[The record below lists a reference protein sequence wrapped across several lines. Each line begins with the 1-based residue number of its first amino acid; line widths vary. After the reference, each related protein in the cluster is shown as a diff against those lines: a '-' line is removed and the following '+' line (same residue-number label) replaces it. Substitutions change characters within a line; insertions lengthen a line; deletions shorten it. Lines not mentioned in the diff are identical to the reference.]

1 MSAHPCATVMQ
12 ESPQILIRAAAKFGM
27 TKFRAT
33 LPRQSLA
40 IYWARRGRGFCKRR
54 GGRYLSL
61 SRAGLSFHSWAK
73 ADRGRPR
80 PPSATPDHP
89 RPFRLRRYSSLFPAD
104 SLSQSARVPSSLACT
119 AHARHCFRRG
129 HRSPF
134 RPSAAAAA
142 AAAHPNRVAHMNKP
156 PRLLCLPGPPPSLSL
171 SSIPRGCEG
180 NFGRDWV

>member
-134 RPSAAAAA
+134 RPTVRRRSRPPESCG
-142 AAAHPNRVAHMNKP
+142 AHEYTAKTPLPAWPSSLPLPILHP
-156 PRLLCLPGPPPSLSL
+156 PGL
-171 SSIPRGCEG
+171 RG
-180 NFGRDWV
+180 